1 LRSDSRAGVGTL
13 NRYNRMR
20 AVTISG
26 STAPGVSLGQA
37 LAFLDTTVGE
47 QLPPQAKTDYKGQ
60 SLDYQESS
68 SGMYFTF
75 ALALLILF
83 LVMAAQFESFV
94 HPTVIMITVPLAL
107 VGGLAGLVI
116 TGQTLNI
123 FSQIGL
129 LMLIG
134 IATKNGILLVEFIN
148 QMRDQGRAFEEAI
161 IEACKL
167 RLRPVLMT
175 TISTLAG
182 AIPLVVMSGPGS
194 VSRNVLGVVVLFGVS
209 LATVF
214 TLYLVPGLYK
224 LIAARTGSPEA
235 IARKI
240 AALQAPPGADSR

>member
-1 LRSDSRAGVGTL
+1 
-13 NRYNRMR
+13 
-20 AVTISG
+20 
-26 STAPGVSLGQA
+26 
-37 LAFLDTTVGE
+37 VGE
-47 QLPPQAKTDYKGQ
+47 KLPAQAKTDYKGQ
-60 SLDYQESS
+60 SLDYVESS
-68 SGMYFTF
+68 SGIYLTF
-75 ALALLILF
+75 GLALLILF
-83 LVMAAQFESFV
+83 LVMSAQFESFI
-94 HPTVIMITVPLAL
+94 HPAVIMVTVPMAL
-107 VGGLAGLVI
+107 VGGLAGLVA

-148 QMRDQGRAFEEAI
+148 QMRDEGHEFEQAI

-182 AIPLVVMSGPGS
+182 AIPLVAMSGPGS

-209 LATVF
+209 LASVF

-224 LIAARTGSPEA
+224 LLARNTSSPES
-235 IARKI
+235 IARKV
-240 AALQAPPGADSR
+240 ADLQRRLGIDASRN